1 MEAHGL
7 CFYIILFCIVSNRHA
22 VLCTHEE
29 DSWIEPDAW
38 GREQSLRNS
47 HQKNDLENGESTSD
61 SKCNVIIG
69 SSHSTDTVT
78 LMYYK
83 RLIAYLF
90 NNDSLKYDKETGKYS
105 RAIILTVLPGQLE
118 RLTSLNDPRDLD
130 SVLTQILTKAREPNQ
145 DDCYYCNGRSGY
157 GSMGIFDLIWDIIK
171 DVAQLLKAS
180 EVQFLLGAAGLVMI
194 GWYCHRKYNIGIISM
209 IIGAVICFGYFH
221 TYLECNRKLEAERL
235 LEMLARHEQQEPS
248 EPSWYRS
255 IVNFF
260 TSSEQ
265 REKQAKKEYIKQSSQ
280 LNLGFCRPDHVFLMY
295 ANDLFLKQLGF
306 LMDKCA
312 ETMEVLK
319 DNLTF
324 PFNYL
329 ASVLLVVLIG
339 YIVKLTFKYILSP
352 RAWAGVWQ
360 APQIGIRTP
369 HHNGLPTGTAHHED
383 RLSGENLR
391 MLLNAIS
398 GGTTTSNKIT
408 ISNTTVT
415 APLTESPET
424 TSGVQEILLSLENGS
439 NADTASD
446 ESSMSEAAA
455 QKSKHNSPHKQ
466 VDETDNNNGVE
477 NQFDVSDDG
486 DKSKTV
492 NGVFCSTKKVAY
504 PLPYP

>member
-90 NNDSLKYDKETGKYS
+90 NNDSLK
-105 RAIILTVLPGQLE
+105 
-118 RLTSLNDPRDLD
+118 
-130 SVLTQILTKAREPNQ
+130 
-145 DDCYYCNGRSGY
+145 
-157 GSMGIFDLIWDIIK
+157 
-171 DVAQLLKAS
+171 
-180 EVQFLLGAAGLVMI
+180 VQFLLGAAGLVMI